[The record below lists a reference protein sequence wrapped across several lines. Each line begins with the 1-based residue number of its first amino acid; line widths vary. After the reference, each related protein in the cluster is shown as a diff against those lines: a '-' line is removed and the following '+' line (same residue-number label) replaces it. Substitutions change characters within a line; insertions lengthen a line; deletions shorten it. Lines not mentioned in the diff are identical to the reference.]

1 MRSGFLDAFIDWTLD
16 EYVPGHAS
24 GTRRAAAPV
33 AIAEMPGPEFVHPD
47 DVLDDDAET
56 AHAAAP
62 SPSPSRPP
70 LPQPVFVPAIR
81 RFAPPRRG

>member
-33 AIAEMPGPEFVHPD
+33 AIAEMSGPEFVHPD
-47 DVLDDDAET
+47 DVLDDDEDAS
-56 AHAAAP
+56 AP
-62 SPSPSRPP
+62 VPPPS
-70 LPQPVFVPAIR
+70 LPAYVPAIR